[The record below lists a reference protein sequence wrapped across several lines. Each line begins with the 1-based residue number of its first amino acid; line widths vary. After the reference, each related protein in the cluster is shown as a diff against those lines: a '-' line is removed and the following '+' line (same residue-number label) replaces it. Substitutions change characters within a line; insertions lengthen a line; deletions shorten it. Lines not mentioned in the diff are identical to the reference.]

1 MRRTTLVLTLA
12 SAFAAPRLA
21 AQLPAPMS
29 EMLRRL
35 FASRE
40 FALERFGPA
49 RWIDGGAAYTTVEPS
64 ADLRGGSDI
73 VRYQT
78 ATGARPVDVT
88 APPPLP
94 PGGPAPPHIDDHPR
108 SA

>member
-40 FALERFGPA
+40 FAPERFGPA

-73 VRYQT
+73 GRYET
-78 ATGARPVDVT
+78 ATRARTVYVTARELGPPRGAR
-88 APPPLP
+88 AL
-94 PGGPAPPHIDDHPR
+94 HIDHHTL
-108 SA
+108 